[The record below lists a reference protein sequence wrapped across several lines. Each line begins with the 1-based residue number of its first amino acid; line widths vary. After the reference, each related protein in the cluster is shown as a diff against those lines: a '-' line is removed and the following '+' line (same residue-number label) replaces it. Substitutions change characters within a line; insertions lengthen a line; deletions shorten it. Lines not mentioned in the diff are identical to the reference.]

1 MTVIA
6 EDWRETQLN
15 LDIDDGVNGDPVRFD
30 RGYIRKPELTP
41 EGFFRGE
48 ATYCRDGV
56 LVYRSPNGT
65 ERREL
70 RLPEENKRALADF
83 GFKPVTVEHPPMLLN
98 AGNAKNFAIGQ
109 TDSTTFYDPRSG
121 FVRGVISVFDSEAIA
136 DIKGGKRQEISIG
149 YQCSI
154 DPTPGEWKGQRYDAI
169 QRNLKI
175 NHVALTQKGRA
186 GADVRVLLDSED
198 VAYQVDSPV
207 SDTQTSTKK
216 RTMDLVRNGLTFKD
230 LPAEV
235 VTFLHQEFQKL
246 DSEVDSYKQ
255 QYADLKTT
263 TKNDSATLEELSSEL
278 ESVRDDHDRQLGR
291 ADELDSLLE
300 KADSALKGLGYR
312 RDSSGEYVCDGA
324 EMTKEVIKKKN
335 KWTPPMDED
344 MEDEDMEDPEEEADE
359 TPDEEAAE
367 EETEKTTIK
376 KRKKTKADSVSA
388 VLKTWKEADKVIPGI
403 SDSDRFDS
411 ELNVAGIR
419 RLVVAQLRPNR
430 KLEGRSDSYIE
441 AIYEEL
447 MESNP
452 PQQRVDYTDSLD
464 TFVSLAS
471 QAGTQ
476 PNSLNQRDKA
486 LSEAWQQPMAMSRS
500 N

>member
-1 MTVIA
+1 MTAIA

-30 RGYIRKPELTP
+30 RGYIRKAEITP
-41 EGFFRGE
+41 EGFFMGDAR
-48 ATYCRDGV
+48 YCCDGV

-98 AGNAKNFAIGQ
+98 AGNAKNFAVGQ

-136 DIKGGKRQEISIG
+136 GIKTGDRQEISIG

-154 DPTPGEWKGQRYDAI
+154 DPTPGVWKGQRYDAI

-198 VAYQVDSPV
+198 FAYQVDSPV
-207 SDTQTSTKK
+207 SDTKTFIQK

-230 LPAEV
+230 LPAEA

-246 DSEVDSYKQ
+246 DSELASYKQ
-255 QYADLKTT
+255 QCTELQST
-263 TKNDSATLEELSSEL
+263 TKTDSATLEELSSEL

-300 KADSALKGLGYR
+300 KADSTLKELGYR
-312 RDSSGEYVCDGA
+312 RDSNGEYVCDGA
-324 EMTKEVIKKKN
+324 GMTKEVMKKKK
-335 KWTPPMDED
+335 KWTPPVDED
-344 MEDEDMEDPEEEADE
+344 MGMEDEDYLDDEEEDE
-359 TPDEEAAE
+359 DDEEE
-367 EETEKTTIK
+367 EIEKTTVK
-376 KRKKTKADSVSA
+376 KKKKVKTDSVA
-388 VLKTWKEADKVIPGI
+388 EVLKAWKEADKVIPGI
-403 SDSDRFDS
+403 SEGDRFDS
-411 ELNVAGIR
+411 ELNVVGIR
-419 RLVVAQLRPNR
+419 RLVVSQLRPNR

-447 MESNP
+447 IESNP
-452 PQQRVDYTDSLD
+452 PQRVDYTDSLD

-471 QAGTQ
+471 QTGVQ
-476 PNSLNQRDKA
+476 PSSLSQRDKA